1 MRRLLLLLRHAKA
14 VPATDPLTDSA
25 RPLAERGLRDAQR
38 IGERLRQHGMQ
49 PTLVLSS
56 PATRALQTAE
66 LVAAT
71 LGYARADIALD
82 RRLYL
87 AEPATLLAVIAAQAA
102 EAKTLFV
109 VGHNPGL
116 TDLAHRLLPALDVD
130 DLPTCAVVGLQ
141 YGDAEGWA
149 KIETA
154 AATLVYYDFPK
165 NPGPP
170 LTAR

>member
-1 MRRLLLLLRHAKA
+1 VRRLLLLRHAKA

-25 RPLAERGLRDAQR
+25 RPLAERGLRDARR
-38 IGERLRQHGMQ
+38 IGERLRRHGAY
-49 PTLVLSS
+49 PNLVLSS

-66 LVAAT
+66 LVAAA
-71 LGYARADIALD
+71 LDYARADIALE

-87 AEPATLLAVIAAQAA
+87 AEPATLLAVIAAQSAAA
-102 EAKTLFV
+102 ETLLV

-130 DLPTCAVVGLQ
+130 DLPTCAVVGIE
-141 YGDAEGWA
+141 YGAADGWA
-149 KIETA
+149 EIA
-154 AATLVYYDFPK
+154 AAAPALAYYDFPK
-165 NPGPP
+165 NPGAP